1 MEALLNKYENANTNR
16 KSTKR
21 RLENSS
27 NIPAIFSKR
36 NFTSQ
41 EVETSSCDVDPN
53 EVSILFGNNVQPFTQ
68 YYQFL
73 FGIF

>member
-1 MEALLNKYENANTNR
+1 MEALLNMYENANTNR
-16 KSTKR
+16 KSIKR

-27 NIPAIFSKR
+27 TIPAIISKI

-41 EVETSSCDVDPN
+41 EIETGSCDVDPN